1 MAPAATFS
9 LAAALLIGLLPA
21 QARAQGGPDLLARYQ
36 SLQPALARSPFE
48 RPLILQSGSSS
59 DAPHGDVYAVINHP
73 FAAVAAELRHADNWC
88 ELLIL
93 PFNVKRCVSS
103 GTPERQALQLAVG
116 RKSEQPIQDA
126 YQVSF
131 DYALRVAEP
140 DYLSVRM
147 TAAIGP
153 LGTRDYRL
161 NFEAIPLPGG
171 RSFVHLSYAY
181 AVGLAARL
189 ATQAYLATVGRDKV
203 GFSLVD
209 ADADGRG
216 DPVGGIQGVA
226 ERNTMR
232 YFLAV
237 EAFLKAPEDSQTEQ
251 RLHDWFAATE
261 RYPQQ
266 LREMGL
272 DSYLVM
278 KRRELQAQRRQLAQ
292 ASSNAAKP
300 PKIMR

>member
-1 MAPAATFS
+1 MARVATFV
-9 LAAALLIGLLPA
+9 LAAALLTGLLPA
-21 QARAQGGPDLLARYQ
+21 PSRAQGSQDLLARYQ
-36 SLQPALARSPFE
+36 GLAPALARSPFE

-59 DAPHGDVYAVINHP
+59 DTPHGDVYAVINHP
-73 FAAVAAELRHADNWC
+73 FAAVLAELQHSGNWC

-93 PFNVKRCVSS
+93 PFNVKRCVST

-131 DYALRVAEP
+131 DYTLRVAEP
-140 DYLSVRM
+140 DHLSVRM
-147 TAAIGP
+147 TAAVGP
-153 LGTRDYRL
+153 LGTRDYLL

-181 AVGLAARL
+181 SVGLAARL
-189 ATQAYLATVGRDKV
+189 ATQAYLATIGRDKV
-203 GFSLVD
+203 GFSLVGV
-209 ADADGRG
+209 DADGRG
-216 DPVGGIQGVA
+216 RPVGGIQGVA

-237 EAFLKAPEDSQTEQ
+237 EAFLKGPEDSQTEQ
-251 RLHDWFAATE
+251 RLRDWFAATE

-266 LREMGL
+266 LREMEL
-272 DSYLVM
+272 VPYLAM

-292 ASSNAAKP
+292 ASSNASKP
-300 PKIMR
+300 PKFMR